1 KNLIMQM
8 ADPLTALIHAVQ
20 VMNFLKTLVIKT
32 LRGRD
37 ESYPDFQMTSS
48 PPDNTKLERPESL
61 VRLASEKDE
70 KFWSFPRKSGSVVGC
85 EYVSEKSSP
94 VNHEPKQDDEREV
107 VAAEGILDRLS
118 LRKGV
123 RRLCRHPV
131 FQLSKSFKRSQS
143 VIVDTRRC
151 DGSAGGGEAWA

>member
-1 KNLIMQM
+1 MQM

-32 LRGRD
+32 LLGRG
-37 ESYPDFQMTSS
+37 ESYPDVQVTSS
-48 PPDNTKLERPESL
+48 PPENTNPERPESL
-61 VRLASEKDE
+61 IRLASEKDE

-94 VNHEPKQDDEREV
+94 ANHEPKQDDEKEA
-107 VAAEGILDRLS
+107 VAAEGILERLS

-123 RRLCRHPV
+123 RRLCKHPV

-143 VIVDTRRC
+143 VIVDTRGC
-151 DGSAGGGEAWA
+151 DGSGGGGEAWA